1 MAKSAGGE
9 VVEEVVVLTRT
20 DAKGMTRP
28 GNVISN
34 TTVGRIHINACNHRN
49 TFCFPHHVLFWHSF
63 FQFPTWL
70 FNHYFNA

>member
-28 GNVISN
+28 GNVTFN
-34 TTVGRIHINACNHRN
+34 TTVGRIHK
-49 TFCFPHHVLFWHSF
+49 
-63 FQFPTWL
+63 
-70 FNHYFNA
+70 